1 MKAKRSNS
9 SQCFG
14 CGSENTLGLQ
24 LVFYLNEDQQVE
36 SQMLIPEQFQ
46 GFPGVVH
53 GGIVATIL
61 DESIARAA
69 TAANPNRIMLTGK
82 LTTRYRKPTPVGM
95 PLRAVGEVIRD
106 RGRMVECASYLYDQD
121 GELLAQAEGL
131 MVDLPPEMEPPS
143 RSEAMS

>member
-1 MKAKRSNS
+1 M
-9 SQCFG
+9 
-14 CGSENTLGLQ
+14 GLQ
-24 LVFYLNEDQQVE
+24 LVFYLNENRQVE
-36 SQMLIPEQFQ
+36 SQMEIPDQFQ
-46 GFPGVVH
+46 GYPGVIH

-69 TAANPNRIMLTGK
+69 TATDPNRIMLTGK
-82 LTTRYRKPTPVGM
+82 LTTRYRKPAPVGR

-131 MVDLPPEMEPPS
+131 MIDVPPEMEPPS
-143 RSEAMS
+143 ST

>member
-1 MKAKRSNS
+1 MEAKRSNS

-14 CGSENTLGLQ
+14 CGSDNPLGLQ
-24 LVFYLNEDQQVE
+24 LVFIVNEKQQVE

-46 GFPGVVH
+46 GYPGVVH

-69 TAANPNRIMLTGK
+69 TAADPNRIMLTGK
-82 LTTRYRKPTPVGM
+82 LTTRYRKPVPVGKQ
-95 PLRAVGEVIRD
+95 LRAVGEVIRD
-106 RGRMVECASYLYDQD
+106 RGRMVECASYLFDQD

-131 MVDLPPEMEPPS
+131 MIDVPPEMEHPNS
-143 RSEAMS
+143 SEVIR

>member
-1 MKAKRSNS
+1 MKSKLSNS

-14 CGSENTLGLQ
+14 CGSENPLGLQ
-24 LVFYLNEDQQVE
+24 LVFYLNENRQVE
-36 SQMLIPEQFQ
+36 SQMEIPEQFQ
-46 GFPGVVH
+46 GYPGVIH

-69 TAANPNRIMLTGK
+69 TAADPNRIMLTGK
-82 LTTRYRKPTPVGM
+82 LTTRYRKPAPVGR

-131 MVDLPPEMEPPS
+131 MIDLPPEMEPPS
-143 RSEAMS
+143 NT